1 MPDNESQIFLRNYKN
16 QKKKMSKPIYLVFCL
31 FFTLL
36 FSNST
41 QGHDNHDS
49 IINSRLKLLKN
60 DKLNKYNIID
70 SLFKNEKRDT
80 FFLRQLAIKSK
91 AEKYFLAQGYA
102 LNHLGINYRNA
113 SLYDQAINLHQ
124 QSYEAALLAE
134 NIELQ
139 VVALNMIGVA
149 YRRMDLI
156 KPALDYHT
164 QALDLANSVKSNTL
178 QLEASIAVSQNSI
191 GNIYLALKRYDLA
204 INQFMKSLKIEEKL
218 NQKLGLAINYHNIG
232 YAQEALGNFKTAME
246 NYQSSLL
253 YNNDINSDVGRVI
266 CYNSIGSLEIK
277 LGRLNEAKAI
287 IEQALSKAIE
297 IGDQFYIANS
307 YINLGWVN
315 LELNE
320 LEKAKEYLEK
330 ALETSS
336 KYNLT
341 SSIVEAN
348 KKLSD
353 LYQELAEPE
362 LALNHY
368 KTAIELENTITN
380 ERNFQYVNDV
390 VLEYENE
397 VKNKQIQLLANRN
410 EELLKNQKLYLL
422 IIFSVV
428 LLSVII
434 IALNRN
440 RQLRQEKQI
449 LTLEQDMLRS
459 QMNPHFIFNSLNSIK
474 HFIINNDQQNAVY
487 YLSKFAK
494 LIRKILVS
502 TTEKHISLEDELETM
517 KLYLSVENM
526 RFSNQID
533 FSIEIDP
540 SINTSAIKVPSLI
553 LQPFLENALWHG
565 LSSKADDKKIKLEV
579 SKGSKNHVAVTITD
593 NGIGRV
599 ESEKIN
605 RDKSLKRK
613 SVGLKITKARLSN
626 FSKRFTTGYNL
637 TISDLYDKDEKAIG
651 TKVELHIPTNPDL
664 LKSP

>member
-1 MPDNESQIFLRNYKN
+1 MPL
-16 QKKKMSKPIYLVFCL
+16 LFCL
-31 FFTLL
+31 FFVLL
-36 FSNST
+36 FALNT
-41 QGHDNHDS
+41 HAHDNHDS
-49 IINSRLKLLKN
+49 IINSRLQLLKN
-60 DKLNKYNIID
+60 EKFNKYNVLD
-70 SLFKNEKRDT
+70 SIFKSEKRDT

-91 AEKYFLAQGYA
+91 ANKNFLAEGFA
-102 LNHLGINYRNA
+102 LNFLGIGYRNA
-113 SLYDQAINLHQ
+113 SLYDKAIELHKE
-124 QSYEAALLAE
+124 SYDAAILDGD
-134 NIELQ
+134 IELQ
-139 VVALNMIGVA
+139 VIALNMIGVA
-149 YRRMDLI
+149 YRRMDLV

-164 QALDLANSVKSNTL
+164 QALDLTNNVKNKTN

-232 YAQEALGNFKTAME
+232 YAQEAMGNYKNAME
-246 NYQSSLL
+246 NYQRSLL
-253 YNNDINSDVGRVI
+253 FNNEINSDVGRVI
-266 CYNSIGSLEIK
+266 CYNSIGSLDIK
-277 LGRLNEAKAI
+277 LGRLSEAKEI
-287 IEQALSKAIE
+287 IEQALSKGIE
-297 IGDQFYIANS
+297 IGDQFYIATS
-307 YINLGWVN
+307 YVNLGWVN
-315 LELNE
+315 LELKE
-320 LEKAKEYLEK
+320 LENAKGYLQKAI
-330 ALETSS
+330 ETSN

-341 SSIVEAN
+341 FSAVEAN
-348 KKLSD
+348 KKLAE
-353 LYQELAEPE
+353 LYEQIGEHE
-362 LALNHY
+362 LALQHY
-368 KTAIELENTITN
+368 KTAIDLENTITN
-380 ERNFQYVNDV
+380 ERNFQYVNDI

-397 VKNKQIQLLANRN
+397 VKNKQIKLLADRN

-428 LLSVII
+428 LLTVIM

-487 YLSKFAK
+487 YLNKFAK

-502 TTEKHISLEDELETM
+502 NTEKHISLEDELETM

-533 FSIEIDP
+533 FSINIDQ
-540 SINTSAIKVPSLI
+540 SINTAAIKVPSLI

-565 LSSKADDKKIKLEV
+565 LSSKANNKKIKLEV
-579 SKGSKNHVAVTITD
+579 TKGSKNHVAVTITD

-605 RDKSLKRK
+605 KDKSLKRK
-613 SVGLKITKARLSN
+613 SVGLNITKARLSN
-626 FSKRFTTGYNL
+626 FSKRFTTDYNL
-637 TISDLYDKDEKAIG
+637 KITDLYTEDQKAIG
-651 TKVELHIPTNPDL
+651 TKVELLIPTNPNL
-664 LKSP
+664 LKTL

>member
-1 MPDNESQIFLRNYKN
+1 MFKSVPL
-16 QKKKMSKPIYLVFCL
+16 LFCL
-31 FFTLL
+31 FFVLL
-36 FSNST
+36 FALNT
-41 QGHDNHDS
+41 HAHDNHDS
-49 IINSRLKLLKN
+49 IINSRLQFLKN
-60 DKLNKYNIID
+60 EKFNKYNVLD
-70 SLFKNEKRDT
+70 SIFKSEKRDT

-91 AEKYFLAQGYA
+91 ANKNFLAEGFA
-102 LNHLGINYRNA
+102 LNFLGISYRNA
-113 SLYDQAINLHQ
+113 SLYNKAIELHKE
-124 QSYEAALLAE
+124 SYDAAILAGD
-134 NIELQ
+134 IELQ

-149 YRRMDLI
+149 YRRMDLV

-164 QALDLANSVKSNTL
+164 QALDLANNVNNKTS

-232 YAQEALGNFKTAME
+232 YAQEALGNYKSAME
-246 NYQSSLL
+246 NYQRSLMF
-253 YNNDINSDVGRVI
+253 NNDINSDVGRVI

-277 LGRLNEAKAI
+277 LGRLNEAKEI
-287 IEQALSKAIE
+287 IEQALSKGIE
-297 IGDQFYIANS
+297 IGDQFYIASS
-307 YINLGWVN
+307 YLNLGWVN
-315 LELNE
+315 LEL
-320 LEKAKEYLEK
+320 KEFDISKKYLEK
-330 ALETSS
+330 ALETSK

-341 SSIVEAN
+341 SSAVETN
-348 KKLSD
+348 KKLSE
-353 LYQELAEPE
+353 LYEELGEHQ
-362 LALNHY
+362 LALKHY
-368 KTAIELENTITN
+368 KTGIDLENTITN
-380 ERNFQYVNDV
+380 ERNFQYVNDI
-390 VLEYENE
+390 VLEYEDE
-397 VKNKQIQLLANRN
+397 LKNKQIKLLADRN

-422 IIFSVV
+422 VIFSVV
-428 LLSVII
+428 LLAVIM

-487 YLSKFAK
+487 YLNKFAK

-502 TTEKHISLEDELETM
+502 NTEKHISLEDELETM

-533 FSIEIDP
+533 FSIYIDP
-540 SINTSAIKVPSLI
+540 TINTAAIKVPSLI

-565 LSSKADDKKIKLEV
+565 LSSKADDKKINLKV
-579 SKGSKNHVAVTITD
+579 TKGSKNHVAVTITD

-605 RDKSLKRK
+605 KDKSLKRK
-613 SVGLKITKARLSN
+613 SVGLNITKARLSN
-626 FSKRFTTGYNL
+626 FSKRFTTDYNL
-637 TISDLYDKDEKAIG
+637 KITDLYDDDQKAIG
-651 TKVELHIPTNPDL
+651 TKVELLIPTNPAL
-664 LKSP
+664 LKT

>member
-1 MPDNESQIFLRNYKN
+1 M
-16 QKKKMSKPIYLVFCL
+16 L
-31 FFTLL
+31 FFRSTKFILCSL
-36 FSNST
+36 FAFVCL
-41 QGHDNHDS
+41 
-49 IINSRLKLLKN
+49 LKLYPQSNQDSVISARLILLK
-60 DKLNKYNIID
+60 DKKLNKFDAID
-70 SLFKNEKRDT
+70 SIFRKEKRDT

-91 AEKYFLAQGYA
+91 AANNILAEGYA
-102 LNHLGINYRNA
+102 LNFLGISYRNA
-113 SLYDQAINLHQ
+113 SLYDQAIELHK
-124 QSYEAALLAE
+124 QSYELAQLADD
-134 NIELQ
+134 IELQ

-149 YRRMDLI
+149 YRRMDLV

-164 QALDLANSVKSNTL
+164 QALDLANNSKNKTS

-232 YAQEALGNFKTAME
+232 YAQEAMGNYKNAME
-246 NYQSSLL
+246 NYQRSLMF
-253 YNNDINSDVGRVI
+253 NNDINSDVGRVI

-277 LGRLNEAKAI
+277 LGRLNEAREI
-287 IEQALSKAIE
+287 IEQALSKSID
-297 IGDQFYIANS
+297 IGDQFYIATS
-307 YINLGWVN
+307 YNNLGWVN
-315 LELNE
+315 LELKE
-320 LEKAKEYLEK
+320 FEIAKEYLEK
-330 ALETSS
+330 ALETSI

-341 SSIVEAN
+341 SSSVEAH
-348 KKLSD
+348 KKLSE
-353 LYQELAEPE
+353 LYEQLGEHQP
-362 LALNHY
+362 ALYHY
-368 KTAIELENTITN
+368 KTGIDMENTITN
-380 ERNFQYVNDV
+380 ERNFQYVNDI

-397 VKNKQIQLLANRN
+397 VKNKQIQLLADRN

-428 LLSVII
+428 LLAVIM

-487 YLSKFAK
+487 YLNKFAK

-502 TTEKHISLEDELETM
+502 NTEKHISLEDELETM

-533 FSIEIDP
+533 FLIDIDP

-579 SKGSKNHVAVTITD
+579 SKGTKNHVAVTITD

-605 RDKSLKRK
+605 RDKSLNRK
-613 SVGLKITKARLSN
+613 SVGLNITKARLSN
-626 FSKRFTTGYNL
+626 FSKRFTTDYNL
-637 TISDLYDKDEKAIG
+637 TITDLYDQDQKATG
-651 TKVELHIPTNPDL
+651 TKVELHIPTDPDL